1 MTLAL
6 PAMRNHNMM
15 YVAVV
20 IFLGYLSISAQNVVG
35 NQATLHE
42 APIAG
47 AVGAEPK

>member
-6 PAMRNHNMM
+6 LAMRNHNMM

-20 IFLGYLSISAQNVVG
+20 IFLGYLSISARTVVG

-42 APIAG
+42 ASTAG
-47 AVGAEPK
+47 AAGAEPR